1 MKEPKMAQKSLL
13 STFIAGVTSIA
24 LPAYVQSEE
33 SGRQDAAVQAF
44 GRFVTTATQNGID
57 NNV

>member
-1 MKEPKMAQKSLL
+1 MAQKSLL
-13 STFIAGVTSIA
+13 STLIAGVTSIA